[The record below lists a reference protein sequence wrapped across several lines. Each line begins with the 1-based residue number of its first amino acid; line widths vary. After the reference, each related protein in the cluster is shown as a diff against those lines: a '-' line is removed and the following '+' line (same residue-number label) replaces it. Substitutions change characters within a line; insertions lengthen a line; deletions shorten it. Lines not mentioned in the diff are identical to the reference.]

1 MQEFKV
7 QGMTCGHCVRA
18 ITSAITEADP
28 QARVEVEL
36 AGGRVAVD
44 STLAAQALIEL
55 IEGEGYA
62 AHRA

>member
-18 ITSAITEADP
+18 VTSAITEADP
-28 QARVEVEL
+28 EARVEVEL

-44 STLAAQALIEL
+44 STLTAQTLIEL
-55 IEGEGYA
+55 IEGEGYVA
-62 AHRA
+62 NRA